1 MDLLGACDEIKGF
14 IKTAQKLIKT
24 WEEDPANYSQLE
36 EGFTAMKAEL
46 DKFKN

>member
-1 MDLLGACDEIKGF
+1 MNLLGACDEIKGF

-24 WEEDPANYSQLE
+24 WEEDPDNYSQLE
-36 EGFTAMKAEL
+36 EVLTAMKAEP

>member
-1 MDLLGACDEIKGF
+1 MDLLGAFDEINGF

-24 WEEDPANYSQLE
+24 WEEDPDNYSQLE
-36 EGFTAMKAEL
+36 EGLTAMKAEL

>member
-24 WEEDPANYSQLE
+24 WEEDPDNYSQLA
-36 EGFTAMKAEL
+36 EGLTALKAEL